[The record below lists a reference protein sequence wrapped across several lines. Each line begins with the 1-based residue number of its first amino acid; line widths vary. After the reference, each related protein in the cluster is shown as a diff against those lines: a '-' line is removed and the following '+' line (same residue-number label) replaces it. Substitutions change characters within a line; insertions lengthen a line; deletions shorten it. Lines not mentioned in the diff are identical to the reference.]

1 MLAMCAA
8 TYCSFKLHTGAA
20 GEFGL
25 SKQLGMSTGTH
36 ENYLA
41 WFAVINELV
50 GQQEIA
56 ADVTFAVAD
65 PVATGQR
72 MVLPF
77 RPERAIV
84 GNQQQHGFLEPVHVE
99 PAGLGQTRPIFA
111 K

>member
-41 WFAVINELV
+41 GFAVINEFV
-50 GQQEIA
+50 GQQKIA
-56 ADVTFAVAD
+56 ADVALAVPN
-65 PVATGQR
+65 PVATGQW

-77 RPERAIV
+77 RPERIIV
-84 GNQQQHGFLEPVHVE
+84 GDQQQHSFLEPVHVE
-99 PAGLGQTRPIFA
+99 PTGLGQTRPILA
-111 K
+111 E